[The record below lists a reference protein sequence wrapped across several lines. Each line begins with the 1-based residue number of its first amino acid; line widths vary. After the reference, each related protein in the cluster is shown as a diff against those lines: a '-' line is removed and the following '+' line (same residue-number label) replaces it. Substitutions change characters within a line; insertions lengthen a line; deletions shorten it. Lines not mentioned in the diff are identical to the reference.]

1 MMKLYIEDM
10 KREIDIL
17 NWYKGEA
24 AKRADLDAALVQSG
38 NDQQDAILYHLR
50 SAVTDI
56 LVDANSNRV
65 KFTCAYDDDAL
76 TFSLS
81 PLREGKEYMLD
92 ILKEALRQ
100 YLVYEVR
107 RLWMMNMRPE
117 WADASLK
124 GRLQQN
130 IRDAM
135 SASTSMGAK
144 VRRRATTMGI

>member
-1 MMKLYIEDM
+1 MVLYVEDL

-24 AKRADLDAALVQSG
+24 VKRKDDSADLVQSG
-38 NDQQDAILYHLR
+38 DDQQDAILYHLR

-56 LVDANSNRV
+56 LLFANANRV
-65 KFTCAYDDDAL
+65 KFTCVYDDDKL
-76 TFSLS
+76 NFSLS
-81 PLREGKEYMLD
+81 PLREGREYMLD
-92 ILKEALRQ
+92 ILKEAIRQ

-117 WADASLK
+117 WADATL
-124 GRLQQN
+124 REELRQN
-130 IRDAM
+130 IKDAM
-135 SASTSMGAK
+135 SASTSMGER